1 MIILR
6 EAVRGIQCEERREN
20 GEQKNS
26 FRKTASQHF
35 CYLLQ
40 NLIEKERQLQ
50 EVLFCNR
57 LLMYILGQ
65 ANDLKIYT
73 LPTLFQMFLN
83 DILWVEV
90 THVNLQVQESKPF

>member
-6 EAVRGIQCEERREN
+6 EVVRGIQCEERRKN

-26 FRKTASQHF
+26 FRKTAGIF
-35 CYLLQ
+35 VTYCKTY
-40 NLIEKERQLQ
+40 KERQLQ
-50 EVLFCNR
+50 EVMFCNR

-65 ANDLKIYT
+65 ANDSKIYT

-83 DILWVEV
+83 DILWLEV
-90 THVNLQVQESKPF
+90 THMNLQVQESKPF